1 MTTLITE
8 IKIHD
13 KVINIPIFENKGDV
27 IDFGMLY
34 AGFYDV
40 NKVVTDLYTPLTVEE
55 MLEVSKMLTGNMDR
69 TLVNYPPTG
78 LNTNL
83 PTDEITDY
91 GFISA
96 PIFIW
101 KKSDGT
107 YVYYTPFANNIPDG
121 LSYRLRYRPTYSFD
135 NAQYFLSGDFPS
147 GRNISNISWADRDTN
162 YPHHPTSTVGNYL
175 IDCISKQST
184 IECEGGA
191 VHYYSAPVDMAGVSS
206 DIIKQNID
214 YYLANY
220 DGDPEDMPSV
230 TERDPDNPY
239 GNTDDGTSG
248 PGGGDGDGDL
258 GESDP
263 VDVPTLPVI
272 SACNSGFITIY
283 NPSITQLKQLSQYLW
298 STSFDVEQL
307 QKLFADP
314 MEGVIGLSIVPVQ
327 PSLAGAIPVMIGNA
341 TTPVSMQMCA
351 SQFATKDCGT
361 VTIEPFVKSFLDYD
375 PYTKVSI
382 YLPYVG
388 LHHLS
393 ADDVMGEP
401 LHVIYHVDIVTGGL
415 SAMIKVGK
423 KGVLYQFNGNCA
435 TNVPITAT
443 NFSGAIQNAISTI
456 VSAGTMAAGV
466 ASGAAPLTA
475 MGAMGLVNSAANTAC
490 NSKLHVQRSGNM
502 GGSAG
507 LLSVQKPYV
516 IIQRPRLSV
525 PNQINTFVGNTSN
538 MTVSLGGCSGFTMV
552 EYIHLH
558 GISATS
564 EELNEI
570 ESKLKQGVIL

>member
-1 MTTLITE
+1 MTTLISE

-13 KVINIPIFENKGDV
+13 KIINIPIFENNGDV

-34 AGFYDV
+34 AGYYDV
-40 NKVVTDLYTPLTVEE
+40 NKVVTDLYNTLTVEE
-55 MLEVSKMLTGNMDR
+55 MLEVSKMLTGNMNR
-69 TLVNYPPTG
+69 TLTNYPPTG
-78 LNTNL
+78 LNQSL
-83 PTDEITDY
+83 PTTGLLDY

-96 PIFIW
+96 PLFIW
-101 KKSDGT
+101 KKPNGT
-107 YVYYTPFANNIPDG
+107 YVYYTPFSNNTTDKIIYKIRDD
-121 LSYRLRYRPTYSFD
+121 YTYSFD
-135 NAQYFLSGDFPS
+135 NAQYLLSGDFPA
-147 GRNISNISWADRDTN
+147 GRNISNISWADRGTN
-162 YPHHPTSTVGNYL
+162 YPNHPTTTVGNYL
-175 IDCISKQST
+175 IDCIAKKST
-184 IECEGGA
+184 IECDGGV
-191 VHYYSAPVDMAGVSS
+191 VHYYSSPVDMSGISAET
-206 DIIKQNID
+206 IKQNID
-214 YYLANY
+214 YYIANY
-220 DGDPEDMPSV
+220 DGDPEDMPTV

-263 VDVPTLPVI
+263 VDVPSLPLI
-272 SACNSGFITIY
+272 SACNSGFISIY
-283 NPSITQLKQLSQYLW
+283 NPSILELKALSNYLW
-298 STSFDVEQL
+298 SSSFDVDQL

-314 MEGVIGLSIVPVQ
+314 MEGVIGLSILPVQ
-327 PSLAGAIPVMIGNA
+327 PSIAGSIPVMIGNA
-341 TTPVSMQMCA
+341 TTPVSMQRCA
-351 SQFATKDCGT
+351 SQFVTKDCGT
-361 VTIEPFVKSFLDYD
+361 VTIEPYVKSFLDYD

-388 LHHLS
+388 LHDLS
-393 ADDVMGEP
+393 ADDVMGET

-415 SAMIKVGK
+415 SVMIKVGK

-525 PNQINTFVGNTSN
+525 PNQINQYVGNTSN
-538 MTVSLGGCSGFTMV
+538 MTVSLGGCSGFTMI

-570 ESKLKQGVIL
+570 ESKLKEGVIL